1 MLKKYI
7 NKKVGLTAFF
17 LLMLA
22 LNVTGGY
29 AISGG
34 WDLSGFDDLTFVILA
49 IVGMIT
55 FVAIALSVVAVIVL
69 ILPAG
74 KGLYSAFTNRR

>member
-7 NKKVGLTAFF
+7 NKKVALSVF
-17 LLMLA
+17 LLAMLFF
-22 LNVTGGY
+22 NVSSGF
-29 AISGG
+29 AISGS
-34 WDLSGFDDLTFVILA
+34 WDLSGFDDLTFVIIA

-55 FVAIALSVVAVIVL
+55 FVAIALSVVAVIVM